1 VIRNIYFSGPASSY
15 KKRWILLEAE
25 KMSDEDGDSDSD
37 WDDSDDEYES
47 ESESVAETRH
57 VTRASTLASRR
68 RLEDLQE
75 LKRMRELLGDDDFVL
90 DFN

>member
-1 VIRNIYFSGPASSY
+1 
-15 KKRWILLEAE
+15 
-25 KMSDEDGDSDSD
+25 MSDDDDDSD
-37 WDDSDDEYES
+37 WDDSDEEY
-47 ESESVAETRH
+47 ESVAETRQ

>member
-1 VIRNIYFSGPASSY
+1 MASSY
-15 KKRWILLEAE
+15 KKRSILLEDE
-25 KMSDEDGDSDSD
+25 IMSDEDVDDTD
-37 WDDSDDEYES
+37 WDDNDEEYES
-47 ESESVAETRH
+47 VVEPRQ

-90 DFN
+90 DFS

>member
-1 VIRNIYFSGPASSY
+1 
-15 KKRWILLEAE
+15 
-25 KMSDEDGDSDSD
+25 MSDDDVDDTD
-37 WDDSDDEYES
+37 WDDSDEEYG
-47 ESESVAETRH
+47 SVAETRQ

>member
-1 VIRNIYFSGPASSY
+1 
-15 KKRWILLEAE
+15 
-25 KMSDEDGDSDSD
+25 MSDDDDDSD
-37 WDDSDDEYES
+37 WDDSEEEYES
-47 ESESVAETRH
+47 VTETRQ
-57 VTRASTLASRR
+57 VTRVWTLASRR